1 MSDAEVKKWV
11 MGLPPI
17 AKQWAQDIDKMGLPG
32 TEVLK
37 AYMDIMRKN
46 NQPIIRHWDR
56 N

>member
-1 MSDAEVKKWV
+1 

-17 AKQWAQDIDKMGLPG
+17 AKQWAQSIDKKGLPG

-56 N
+56 D